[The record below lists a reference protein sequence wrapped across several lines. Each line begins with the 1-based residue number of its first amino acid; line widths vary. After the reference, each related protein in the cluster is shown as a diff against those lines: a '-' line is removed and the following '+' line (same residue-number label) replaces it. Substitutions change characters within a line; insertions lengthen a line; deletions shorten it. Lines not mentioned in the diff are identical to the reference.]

1 MIRESQIDLAIVYV
15 GLRTTSIMPSHAKKS
30 GHVLKR
36 HNRIRDLETEIMQ
49 EVCSD
54 VRIEPKL
61 MPLDN
66 NLMRNGNNAE
76 NALLDVSGIGVWRPF
91 ERTFLDIRV
100 MHPNAPLYVD
110 KSIDQVYIALEK
122 ENKRAYNERVIQME
136 KGTFTPIV
144 MSTSGRVG
152 NEADRH
158 LKRIA
163 PLIAEKRRESY
174 ADVLNYI
181 RTRLRFCLLKSVLI
195 AIRGL
200 RGKRFKENTTPIS
213 SISFNLIDF
222 DKVD

>member
-1 MIRESQIDLAIVYV
+1 M
-15 GLRTTSIMPSHAKKS
+15 M
-30 GHVLKR
+30 R
-36 HNRIRDLETEIMQ
+36 HDRIRDLETEIMQ

-54 VRIEPKL
+54 VRIEPEL

-76 NALLDVSGIGVWRPF
+76 NARLDVSGIGVWGPF

-100 MHPNAPLYVD
+100 MHPHAPSHVD
-110 KSIDQVYIALEK
+110 KSIDQVYTPLGKEK
-122 ENKRAYNERVIQME
+122 KRAYNERMTQME
-136 KGTFTPIV
+136 KGTLTPIV
-144 MSTSGRVG
+144 MSTSGSVG

-174 ADVLNYI
+174 ADVLNYL
-181 RTRLRFCLLKSVLI
+181 RKRLRFFLLKSVLI
-195 AIRGL
+195 AIRGF

-222 DKVD
+222 DEVE

>member
-1 MIRESQIDLAIVYV
+1 M
-15 GLRTTSIMPSHAKKS
+15 
-30 GHVLKR
+30 R
-36 HNRIRDLETEIMQ
+36 HNCIRDLEAEIMQ

-54 VRIEPKL
+54 IRIEPEL

-76 NALLDVSGIGVWRPF
+76 NARLDVSGIGVWGPF

-100 MHPNAPLYVD
+100 MHLNAPSYID
-110 KSIDQVYIALEK
+110 KSIDQVYIAHEK
-122 ENKRAYNERVIQME
+122 EKKRAYNERVIQME

-144 MSTSGRVG
+144 MSTSGGVG

-158 LKRIA
+158 HKRIA
-163 PLIAEKRRESY
+163 SLIAEKRRESY

-195 AIRGL
+195 AIRGFW
-200 RGKRFKENTTPIS
+200 GKRFKENTTPIS
-213 SISFNLIDF
+213 SLSFNSIDF
-222 DKVD
+222 DKVE